1 MTSTWPGANPIARE
15 LDDFWRETQSLVQQ
29 YWVEADID
37 TRMVAGDQT
46 ACNYM
51 WSNNFYKQQQQL
63 QFNKMLRVRNM
74 VSGFQRDHRLASIIQ
89 AGDSDPDMGETAE
102 MRTTAL
108 NWAKKQDGTYEKI
121 SDCFEG
127 GITSGL
133 ELLSIWLDPREDP
146 ENPAIRTTRLPYS
159 SFIMDNYWTQ
169 QDLSDCT
176 RIWTRKYVNRRQ
188 LLAIFPDVKNDLPY
202 LGKGYVSKDGKF
214 QFMPENWT
222 QYNQEMYAY
231 DEYWVRDWRKTRKIL
246 DKFTGEVVDWKG
258 NAEQF
263 RQLARYNPNLELISA
278 QKPTIKL
285 HVLVNNNH
293 MYEEKSPYSLDRFPF
308 APFMCYHFPEVQ
320 NYAYRYMGIPR
331 NIRSSQIELNRRRNR
346 QLDILDAQIQSG
358 LMVKEDALVNPED
371 AFFQGPGKI
380 LYFKQNANLATDV
393 APIPPPPVAPGWE
406 ELIANIEKEIMDIV
420 GPEEL
425 FGNDIKS
432 KEMTSILMK
441 LKMGQGLTGL
451 RGIFDKLNVSQM
463 AVSSIMDDLIVN
475 NWSEGHVARITGKKP
490 TENFFDNLFTKFHCV
505 VEEGEL
511 TSTQRQFQ
519 FLQALQMK
527 QMGIPISNKYLVM
540 KSTLQDKKG
549 VMQEIEQ
556 AEKMQG
562 QSQQMQMQVEMQK
575 MAAEGEMNAARA
587 ENERASAYEKRT
599 RAVAD
604 MSLAKWHEGKAIH
617 DLASGAL
624 DNAKALNEVQQMKT
638 THLHDLIHSVLD
650 MQLKQKELLQED
662 EVESESS
669 AKRVGSGET

>member
-1 MTSTWPGANPIARE
+1 MTSTWPAANPIAQE

-29 YWVEADID
+29 FWVEADID
-37 TRMVAGDQT
+37 TRMTAGDQQ
-46 ACNYM
+46 AANYM
-51 WSNNFYKQQQQL
+51 WSNNFYRQQQQL
-63 QFNKMLRVRNM
+63 QFNKILRVRNM
-74 VSGFQRDHRLASIIQ
+74 ISGFQRDHRLASTLE
-89 AGDSDPDMGETAE
+89 AADNDPDMGETAQQ
-102 MRTTAL
+102 RTTAL
-108 NWAKKQDGTYEKI
+108 SWAKRQDGTYEKI

-133 ELLSIWLDPREDP
+133 ELMSIWLDPREDP

-159 SFIMDNYWTQ
+159 SFVMDNYWTQ

-188 LLAIFPDVKNDLPY
+188 LLALFPDLKKDLPY

-222 QYNQEMYAY
+222 QYNIEMYAY
-231 DEYWVRDWRKTRKIL
+231 DEYWVRDWRKVRKIL
-246 DKFTGEVVDWKG
+246 DKFTGEVVEWKG

-263 RQLARYNPNLELISA
+263 KMLARYNPNLELITA
-278 QKPTIKL
+278 QKPSVKL

-293 MYEEKSPYSLDRFPF
+293 MYEEKRPYGLDKFPF
-308 APFMCYHFPEVQ
+308 VPFMCYHFPEVQ

-393 APIPPPPVAPGWE
+393 VPINPPMVAPGWE

-441 LKMGQGLTGL
+441 IKMGQGLTGL
-451 RGIFDKLNVSQM
+451 RGVFDKLNVSQM
-463 AVSSIMDDLIVN
+463 AVSTIMDDLIVN
-475 NWSEGHVARITGKKP
+475 NWSEGHVARIIGKKP
-490 TENFFDNLFTKFHCV
+490 TDRFFDTLFSKFNCV
-505 VEEGEL
+505 VDEGEL

-519 FLQALQMK
+519 FLQALQIK
-527 QMGIPISNKYLVM
+527 QMGVPISNRYIVER
-540 KSTLQDKKG
+540 SNLQDKKTI
-549 VMQEIEQ
+549 IE
-556 AEKMQG
+556 EMDKMQQQQG
-562 QSQQMQMQVEMQK
+562 QMQQMQMQSEMQK
-575 MAAEGEMNAARA
+575 MQAEAQMQTARA
-587 ENERASAYEKRT
+587 ENEMASAYEKKT

-617 DLASGAL
+617 DMASGAL
-624 DNAKALNEVQQMKT
+624 DNARALKEVESMQT
-638 THLHDLIHSVLD
+638 NHLHGLIHSVLD
-650 MQLKQKELLQED
+650 MQLKQKELMQED
-662 EVESESS
+662 EVKSESA
-669 AKRVGSGET
+669 AKRVGGS

>member
-1 MTSTWPGANPIARE
+1 MTSTWPAANPIAQE

-29 YWVEADID
+29 FWVEADID
-37 TRMVAGDQT
+37 TRMTAGDQQ
-46 ACNYM
+46 AANYM
-51 WSNNFYKQQQQL
+51 WSNNFYRQQQQL
-63 QFNKMLRVRNM
+63 QFNKILRVRNM
-74 VSGFQRDHRLASIIQ
+74 ISGFQRDHRLASTLE
-89 AGDSDPDMGETAE
+89 AADNDPDMGETAQQ
-102 MRTTAL
+102 RTTAL
-108 NWAKKQDGTYEKI
+108 SWAKRQDGTYEKI

-133 ELLSIWLDPREDP
+133 ELMSIWLDPREDP

-159 SFIMDNYWTQ
+159 SFVMDNYWTQ

-188 LLAIFPDVKNDLPY
+188 LLALFPDLKKDLPY

-222 QYNQEMYAY
+222 QYNIEMYAY
-231 DEYWVRDWRKTRKIL
+231 DEYWVRDWRKVRKIL
-246 DKFTGEVVDWKG
+246 DKFTGEVVEWKG

-263 RQLARYNPNLELISA
+263 KMLARYNPNLELITA
-278 QKPTIKL
+278 QKPSVKL

-293 MYEEKSPYSLDRFPF
+293 MYEEKRPYGLDKFPF
-308 APFMCYHFPEVQ
+308 VPFMCYHFPEVQ

-393 APIPPPPVAPGWE
+393 VPINPPMVAPGWE

-441 LKMGQGLTGL
+441 IKMGQGLTGL
-451 RGIFDKLNVSQM
+451 RGVFDKLNVSQM
-463 AVSSIMDDLIVN
+463 AVSTIMDVKVML
-475 NWSEGHVARITGKKP
+475 
-490 TENFFDNLFTKFHCV
+490 
-505 VEEGEL
+505 
-511 TSTQRQFQ
+511 
-519 FLQALQMK
+519 
-527 QMGIPISNKYLVM
+527 LV
-540 KSTLQDKKG
+540 
-549 VMQEIEQ
+549 
-556 AEKMQG
+556 
-562 QSQQMQMQVEMQK
+562 
-575 MAAEGEMNAARA
+575 
-587 ENERASAYEKRT
+587 
-599 RAVAD
+599 
-604 MSLAKWHEGKAIH
+604 SLAKSLLIV
-617 DLASGAL
+617 S
-624 DNAKALNEVQQMKT
+624 
-638 THLHDLIHSVLD
+638 LIHYLVNLTVL
-650 MQLKQKELLQED
+650 
-662 EVESESS
+662 
-669 AKRVGSGET
+669 